1 MMSSLLFYHKKG
13 ENPSLSPLRMRGA
26 GGLKRFCSELISTVR
41 KTATSESREPGEGEM
56 TRHCA
61 ISVDVTG
68 VKPARRWTSNVL
80 SPYLAHP
87 DHSVLKTLVFSM

>member
-26 GGLKRFCSELISTVR
+26 SGLKRFCSELISTVR